1 MDMLAGRKPNFGQ
14 YRIEKALLGSVG
26 GARSVTVHSGRGNG
40 WLGGGEEEQRNRK
53 RKRGVVKSGSTQ
65 PHSIG
70 SSPGC
75 TSRL

>member
-1 MDMLAGRKPNFGQ
+1 MDMLAGRKPKYGQ
-14 YRIEKALLGSVG
+14 SRIEKALLDSVG

-40 WLGGGEEEQRNRK
+40 WLGGGEEEQMNEK
-53 RKRGVVKSGSTQ
+53 RKRGVVKSGSSS